1 MMPFADFP
9 FIFKSAFGVCIVVLF
24 LASTML
30 ITLNF
35 VNRKWKNL
43 ISLFPIS
50 LVLYVMFQ
58 CVCDYL
64 SETADTE
71 IMNQLVEIFS
81 RVPGVLLILA
91 LVAIA
96 VYESLMLDRILKWSR
111 NNISAFS
118 IKEAVDNLPV
128 GICCYETNGQIVLK
142 NNVMEDCCKYI
153 TGEMLLNG
161 NIFKNALLERSTQ
174 TNNGAIIQLQD
185 NKVYSVFDDLFS
197 EESPTLRILTISDIT
212 EEYKSTQT
220 LITHQ
225 QTVKNLNEEL
235 SNYGKQIIDS
245 ITAQEILKAR
255 IKLHDEIGANLL
267 ASKRYITSGGTD
279 EDRKL
284 IEKTLHDNL
293 QYLKTEL
300 DTTYRDEYDIILD
313 TADKLDIKVNVAGN
327 LTRLPKQ
334 RHIIVTGIHECITNT
349 IRHAKGDEVN
359 VILTETNDALIAEFT
374 NNGNPPDGFIEE
386 RGGLVLLRVL
396 TEEINGTMD
405 IEYNPRFVLT
415 LSLPKE
421 TD

>member
-1 MMPFADFP
+1 MPFADFP
-9 FIFKSAFGVCIVVLF
+9 FIFKSAFGFCIVVLF

-35 VNRKWKNL
+35 VNRKWKYL
-43 ISLFPIS
+43 ISLLPIS

-64 SETADTE
+64 SGTADTE
-71 IMNQLVEIFS
+71 IMNQLVDKFS
-81 RVPGVLLILA
+81 GVPGVLLILA

-96 VYESLMLDRILKWSR
+96 VYECLMLDKILKWSR
-111 NNISAFS
+111 NNISVFS

-142 NNVMEDCCKYI
+142 NNVMEDCCRYI

-185 NKVYSVFDDLFS
+185 NKVYSVSDDLFS

-220 LITHQ
+220 LIAHQ
-225 QTVKNLNEEL
+225 QTVENLNEEL

-279 EDRKL
+279 EDRQL
-284 IEKTLHDNL
+284 IEKTLRDNL

-300 DTTYRDEYDIILD
+300 DTTYKDEYDIILD
-313 TADKLDIKVNVAGN
+313 TADKLDIKVNIAGN
-327 LTRLPKQ
+327 LTTLPKQ

-359 VILTETNDALIAEFT
+359 VKLTETNDALIAEFT

-396 TEEINGTMD
+396 TEEISGTMD

-421 TD
+421 ID